1 MSFYVVEEEIERS
14 VDILK
19 KGKNLLYPT
28 DTVWGLGC
36 DAFNLQAI
44 KKICEIKNRNL
55 SKSMIVL
62 VESMDRLHQL
72 VGKIPHFTKKIILDN
87 FIKNEKPI
95 TIVYEN
101 TKKIASNFF
110 RQDNTLA
117 VRLTHDPFCIC
128 LIQNLDRPIIST
140 SANLSG
146 FVTPKSFSEINPFIL
161 NKTDYVVN
169 FRREEK
175 VNYRSS
181 SIIKIVSNQIK
192 ILRD

>member
-1 MSFYVVEEEIERS
+1 MSFYVVEEIEKS

-62 VESMDRLHQL
+62 VESMDRLYQL
-72 VGKIPHFTKKIILDN
+72 VGEIPHFTKKIILDN
-87 FIKNEKPI
+87 FLKKEKPI

-110 RQDNTLA
+110 RKDNTLA
-117 VRLTHDPFCIC
+117 VRLTHDPFCIG

-140 SANLSG
+140 SANFSG

-181 SIIKIVSNQIK
+181 SIIKIVSNQVK

>member
-1 MSFYVVEEEIERS
+1 MSFYVEEIERS
-14 VDILK
+14 VNILR

-44 KKICEIKNRNL
+44 KRICEIKNRNFY
-55 SKSMIVL
+55 KSMIVL

-87 FIKNEKPI
+87 FVKKEKPI

-110 RQDNTLA
+110 RQDKTLA

-140 SANLSG
+140 SANFSG
-146 FVTPKSFSEINPFIL
+146 FITPKSFSEIHPFIL

-175 VNYRSS
+175 MNNRSS
-181 SIIKIVSNQIK
+181 SIIKIESDQVK
-192 ILRD
+192 ILRE